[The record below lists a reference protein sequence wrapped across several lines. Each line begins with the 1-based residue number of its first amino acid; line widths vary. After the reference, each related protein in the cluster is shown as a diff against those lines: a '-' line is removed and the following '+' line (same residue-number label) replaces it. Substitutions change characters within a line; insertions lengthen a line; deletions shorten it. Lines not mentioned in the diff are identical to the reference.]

1 MQRNL
6 FLSMIVVFAASSAAL
21 TLLHVMFPFPL
32 LPFLEFDMAEI
43 PDTIAFLVLG
53 PRGGLLVA
61 LIHCLL
67 LYVLGAFT
75 VFSPLMKLFAEGSM
89 FIGLYMAYKI
99 SRGWRAAT
107 ALGIFFRAFIML
119 FVTLALYYIIMPGIY
134 LPTARLAMKI
144 LGISLVSPLAIA
156 LLLVGIT
163 TLFNVIAGLITLGV
177 SFGIYRTLRSAF
189 KGLDFFFP

>member
-1 MQRNL
+1 MQKNL
-6 FLSMIVVFAASSAAL
+6 YLSLIVTFAASSAAL

-43 PDTIAFLVLG
+43 PDTLAFLLLG
-53 PRGGLLVA
+53 PRGGVLVA
-61 LIHCLL
+61 TIHCLL

-89 FIGLYMAYKI
+89 FIGLYLAYKAG
-99 SRGWRAAT
+99 RGWRAAT

-119 FVTLALYYIIMPGIY
+119 FVTLALYYVIMPSIY
-134 LPTARLAMKI
+134 LPTADLAMSI
-144 LGISLVSPLAIA
+144 LGVHLTSPLEIA

-163 TLFNVIAGLITLGV
+163 TLFNVIAGAITLGA
-177 SFGIYRTLRSAF
+177 SFGVYRTVRSAF
-189 KGLDFFFP
+189 RGLEAFYP

>member
-6 FLSMIVVFAASSAAL
+6 YLSIIVAFAASSAAL

-43 PDTIAFLVLG
+43 PDTLAFLILG
-53 PRGGLLVA
+53 PRGGVLVA
-61 LIHCLL
+61 TIHCIL

-75 VFSPLMKLFAEGSM
+75 IFSPLMKLFAEGSM
-89 FIGLYMAYKI
+89 FIGLYLSYRLT
-99 SRGWRAAT
+99 RGWKAAT
-107 ALGIFFRAFIML
+107 ALGVFFRALIML
-119 FVTLALYYIIMPGIY
+119 FVTLALYYVIMPSIY
-134 LPTARLAMKI
+134 LPTADLAMGI
-144 LGISLVSPLAIA
+144 LGVHISSPLLIA

-163 TLFNVIAGLITLGV
+163 TLFNVIAGIITLGV
-177 SFGIYRTLRSAF
+177 SFGIYKTLRSAF